1 MKYLVVGL
9 LLLASLIRPPA
20 SPLLPPSPTYA
31 TASFDVAAPP
41 GTETGVD
48 LYVSLNAPTD
58 WLALRVTQ
66 TRQTC
71 EAGACQEVVKLY
83 GFTREQIEPAVA
95 TIDPRLTRAWV
106 HATVPVADDVS
117 RTTIPIRVD
126 VLWTATGTE
135 QCDAVP
141 LNGYGAPDC
150 VRTASA
156 LGAVWTATSVLI
168 GRQTVPD
175 GTLRTNQ

>member
-9 LLLASLIRPPA
+9 LLLTSLIRT
-20 SPLLPPSPTYA
+20 SPSPRLPPGPTYA
-31 TASFDVAAPP
+31 TASFDVVAPP

-71 EAGACQEVVKLY
+71 EAGSCQEVVRLY
-83 GFTREQIEPAVA
+83 GFTREPIGPTVA
-95 TIDPRLTRAWV
+95 TIEPRLTRAWV

-126 VLWTATGTE
+126 VLWTPTATA

-168 GRQTVPD
+168 DGQTAPD
-175 GTLRTNQ
+175 GTLRSNQ